1 MSVFKV
7 GVYVAER
14 TDAARSRSAIIDAAR
29 RLVVEPGELKLS
41 AVARA
46 AGVGQATL
54 YRHFATRDDLMR
66 ALYDDE
72 IDELV
77 VLAYALLEQ
86 QPPVAALRQWFGH
99 LAAYARVK
107 FGVMA
112 AVEASVWRDIASHTP
127 GKLGDALGALLEA
140 GRDSGVLRAD
150 VDARDVILL
159 SWFLAHVDADEW
171 AERTPRLLG
180 VLLDGLS
187 VHQVGG
193 GDAGPD

>member
-1 MSVFKV
+1 MS
-7 GVYVAER
+7 ER
-14 TDAARSRSAIIDAAR
+14 TDAARNRAVIIEAAR
-29 RLVVEPGELKLS
+29 RLVTEPGELKLS

-54 YRHFATRDDLMR
+54 YRHFGTRDDLMR

-77 VLAYALLEQ
+77 SVAYTLLDQ
-86 QPPVAALRQWFGH
+86 QPPVEALRRWFTH

-112 AVEASVWRDIASHTP
+112 AVEASVWRDIAAQTP
-127 GKLGDALGALLEA
+127 GKLGAALGALLAA
-140 GRDSGVLRAD
+140 GRDAGVLRDD
-150 VDARDVILL
+150 VDPRDVILL
-159 SWFLAHVDADEW
+159 SWFLAHVEEDEW
-171 AERTPRLLG
+171 EERTPRLLG

-187 VHQVGG
+187 
-193 GDAGPD
+193 AR